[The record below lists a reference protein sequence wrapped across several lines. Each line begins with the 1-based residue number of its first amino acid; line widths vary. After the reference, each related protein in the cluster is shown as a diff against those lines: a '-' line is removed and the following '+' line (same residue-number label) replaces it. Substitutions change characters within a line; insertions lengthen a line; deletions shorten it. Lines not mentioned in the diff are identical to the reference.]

1 MLRET
6 FEKIRRV
13 SKSASGTVTIGEH
26 CIMRSIRP
34 ELGSEVC
41 IEELGVKLIYDGQVA
56 FLKLSI

>member
-1 MLRET
+1 
-6 FEKIRRV
+6 
-13 SKSASGTVTIGEH
+13 
-26 CIMRSIRP
+26 MRSIRP